1 MTRGSRI
8 LLVLFALFF
17 LTTLPHFSWAQGTS
31 PDLQITHHSPE
42 GENDG
47 QVQVQVLFN
56 KPVVPL
62 GTLDDPARKD
72 VLAHFSI
79 TPKPSG
85 AFRLLGTNA
94 VVFEAAH
101 HLTLAT
107 EYRVTVLKGIKAV
120 DGSVL
125 QSDLIWTFRTP
136 GPRIEFINP
145 NSGDHVVPDQRI
157 AIVSNQAL
165 SVSSLN
171 EHVRFVETRFMAKEE
186 PVAYEVFLSKD
197 NPKEADDIGME
208 RRQYRYEVKPRSPL
222 KLDTKY
228 SLTVQAGVRA
238 KEGNLTTPA
247 AVTASFKTY
256 GPFRFLRVEPQRDG
270 YYNNLYPS
278 YQLVFSNG
286 VSQEEMDKSVL
297 LKEGEKAT
305 ITDKL
310 LGFFE
315 KVTKGREKRRVR
327 ASAQGSLFSAYQR
340 DIVPINNA
348 SLNPDTD
355 YELTLLKDLTDI
367 YGQKL
372 ENPQDARFHSGDLQA
387 AVVARQGMYVVSKK
401 VNPVLPVGVQAVDKL
416 YMKVVGLN
424 PVELLETDDRF
435 FSLSSL
441 LKKSRGDY
449 SAVPGIKEKN
459 KPERHDIDLKPKFNQ
474 DGFGAVL
481 YDFYAPE
488 EARRWK
494 RRTNDQIHHTG
505 LIFRTDLGVQV
516 KLSPKEGLLL
526 ANSLATGEPVSGVK
540 VSAYRDENKL
550 QPCASGTTD
559 STGLLVFGQKELSA
573 CTKRKITNKALNEE
587 RPAERDENEEAYD
600 RESYGD
606 ARPPKLS
613 LIVSKGTDWTFLQAR
628 GEGNP
633 PIWNFGVTPAWEAER
648 PIAAGT
654 IFSDRR
660 IYRLGETVE
669 LKGVVRYLSYGE
681 LKKEVG
687 AAYDVE
693 LRDPHGARTKLSPV
707 KVSEYGTFN
716 ISIPLKKNQPLGH
729 YTITASSKTMKLR
742 YQGTFQVAQ
751 FRAPDFKA
759 RVTLAKSRVIA
770 GEDLKA
776 EVKAEYYFGAPMAG
790 SRTSWNVTR
799 RRTISRPEGWEGMF
813 FGIPDWIDREG
824 NAAEPSANVASN
836 VLDLDREGK
845 GSITIAVPKGDVT
858 RPMLYNFDIEV
869 KDPSE
874 QTVGASGMATV
885 LPYPVL
891 AGMKIGDW
899 FGEAKKPLAVSVLAV
914 DPDGKP
920 KPGTAMLV
928 KLIKRDWHA
937 VRKVIRPGQEST
949 ETQMVDSDTDTCEV
963 ASAEKP
969 VTCTVTPPSAG
980 YYIVQTGFKDRGN
993 TGAEAKLTFYA
1004 SGREM
1009 VGWSGTE
1016 YDRVEVLLDKDK
1028 YAPGETARALIKS
1041 PYPAAEMLFTIER
1054 EKFFVKKRQLAE
1066 GGAVVVEFTV
1076 TKEMIPNAYVGVALI
1091 RKGAPA
1097 SGLEAEDDHQFKVG
1111 YAPFTVSAEEKRL
1124 QVIVSPE
1131 KKNSKPAE
1139 DLRVDFLLKDQS
1151 GKPASGEL
1159 VVMVVD
1165 ESILAL
1171 TGYTPPDLVSIIY
1184 PHRGLSMRMSDN
1196 RRFLLHQQKFSE
1208 KGNDGGGGD
1217 MMAPGVS
1224 VRQLFQ
1230 NLAYYNPSLITN
1242 ADGKASITFKLPDN
1256 LTQWRIMAVAITK
1269 DDRFGDGKAGVT
1281 VALPLVSRPVV
1292 PRFTRLGDRFKAGV
1306 TVQVSGEAGG
1316 EATISASLP
1325 DKNSAIAFTGSDK
1338 DLKTTVSIK
1347 AGETRKVLFPYVAR
1361 TAGTAPLRF
1370 VSHFE
1375 GKDKDGKT
1383 VSHDDAVQ
1391 MTLAVQDLPPTE
1403 TTVAV
1408 GETEKES
1415 LEKLNI
1421 PSSGIRPD
1429 SGGLSIS
1436 LASTALAQLDE
1447 GAQYLVKYPY
1457 GCLEQTASLLL
1468 PLMELQELSKA
1479 FTFDLQASKPIPE
1492 VIKANLAKVLSLQNA
1507 DGGFKYW
1514 TSDRDSDPWI
1524 SPYIAK
1530 LLTRA
1535 EELHY
1540 DVPKEAK
1547 EKLGVYLKDKLRNIP
1562 WYMRLCSW
1570 RCVAYYRMNIL
1581 MGMRYLGLSDESY
1594 YQDYFNRR
1602 KELSFDTNI
1611 RLCALL
1617 SQLPN
1622 WKAQSAVLFEEI
1634 KKALFI
1640 TATTAHIEDRAE
1652 LPGSWNWMSSP
1663 VINTSQAL
1671 DLFLMRE
1678 PNNPF
1683 AAKMARYIL
1692 NARKN
1697 GRWRYTY
1704 ENAAALD
1711 ALLMVLKK
1719 KEKTE
1724 PDYIATVLL
1733 AGKKVLEAER
1743 KGYDT
1748 KLSEGRVE
1756 AKDLPAGKS
1765 DLLIKKK
1772 GKGTLYYTLRYSYKL
1787 LGPQPARQEGFY
1799 VERTISRFDPAKATA
1814 EERESLKE
1822 IPLGQVAIVELTM
1835 IVPQA
1840 GYRFVVDDPLPAGLE
1855 PIDTSLKTTSKRYET
1870 DENEQGGGA
1879 NEYGWKYNYN
1889 PFNHVERHDDGVKLF
1904 ADEISAG
1911 VYHYKYMARA
1921 TTPGVFELPG
1931 TTATLMYEPEQ
1942 FGRGAEGTFSV
1953 SEP

>member
-8 LLVLFALFF
+8 IQVLIALFF
-17 LTTLPHFSWAQGTS
+17 LMVLPQFSSAQGTL

-47 QVQVQVLFN
+47 QVQIQVLFN

-62 GTLDDPARKD
+62 GTLDDPARKE
-72 VLAHFSI
+72 VLSHFSI
-79 TPKPSG
+79 TPKIDG
-85 AFRLLGTNA
+85 VFRLLGTNA
-94 VVFEAAH
+94 VVFEPKH

-107 EYRVTVLKGIKAV
+107 EYRVTISKGVKAV
-120 DGSVL
+120 DNSVL
-125 QSDLIWTFRTP
+125 QADLSWTFRTP

-145 NSGDHVVPDQRI
+145 NNLDHAVPDQQI
-157 AIVSNQAL
+157 VIVSNQAI
-165 SVSSLN
+165 SVVSLN
-171 EHVRFVETRFMAKEE
+171 EHIRFVETRFMAKEE
-186 PVAYEVFLSKD
+186 PVAYELTLSKE
-197 NPKEADDIGME
+197 NQKEADDLGME

-256 GPFRFLRVEPQRDG
+256 GPFRFLRVEPQRDS
-270 YYNNLYPS
+270 YYNNLDPS
-278 YQLVFSNG
+278 YQLVFTNG
-286 VSQEEMDKSVL
+286 VSQEEMDKNVA

-305 ITDKL
+305 IKDKL
-310 LGFFE
+310 LGFLD
-315 KVTKGREKRRVR
+315 KVTKGRERRRVR

-340 DIVPINNA
+340 DIVPINNVY
-348 SLNPDTD
+348 LNPDTD

-387 AVVARQGMYVVSKK
+387 AVVARQGMYVITKK
-401 VNPVLPVGVQAVDKL
+401 VNPVLPVGAQAVDKL

-424 PVELLETDDRF
+424 PMDLLGADDRYLN
-435 FSLSSL
+435 LSSL
-441 LKKSRGDY
+441 LKKSTAEY
-449 SAVPGIKEKN
+449 SSVPGIKEKN
-459 KPERHDIDLKPKFNQ
+459 KPLRHDIDLKPKFNQ

-494 RRTNDQIHHTG
+494 NQGSDQIHHTG
-505 LIFRTDLGVQV
+505 LIFRTDLGLHV

-526 ANSLATGEPVSGVK
+526 ANSLITGDPITGAK
-540 VSAYRDENKL
+540 VSIYREENKL

-559 STGLLVFGQKELSA
+559 PTGLLVIGKKDLLA
-573 CTKRKITNKALNEE
+573 CTKRTITNKTLNEE
-587 RPAERDENEEAYD
+587 QPAEGDENDEAYD

-606 ARPPKLS
+606 ARPPRLS
-613 LIVSKGTDWTFLQAR
+613 LIASKGTDWTFLQAK

-654 IFSDRR
+654 IFSDRK

-681 LKKEVG
+681 LKKEVN
-687 AAYDVE
+687 ASYDVE
-693 LRDPHGARTKLSPV
+693 LLDPTGARTKLAPV

-716 ISIPLKKNQPLGH
+716 ISLPIKKNQPLGH
-729 YTITASSKTMKLR
+729 YTVTASSKAMKLR

-759 RVTLAKSRVIA
+759 RVTAIKPRIIA
-770 GEDLKA
+770 GEDLNA

-799 RRTISRPEGWEGMF
+799 RRTIFRPEGWEGMF

-874 QTVGASGMATV
+874 QTVSASAMATA

-891 AGMKIGDW
+891 AGMKMGDW
-899 FGEAKKPLAVSVLAV
+899 FGEAKKPLAISVIAV

-949 ETQMVDSDTDTCEV
+949 EMQMVDVDADKCEIM
-963 ASAEKP
+963 SAEKP
-969 VTCTVTPPSAG
+969 VSCTITPPSAG
-980 YYIVQTGFKDRGN
+980 YYIVQTGFKDREN

-1004 SGREM
+1004 SGSEM

-1016 YDRVEVLLDKDK
+1016 YDRVEVLLDKEK
-1028 YAPGETARALIKS
+1028 YAPGDTARALIKS
-1041 PYPAAEMLFTIER
+1041 PYPAAEMLFTVER
-1054 EKFFVKKRQLAE
+1054 EKFFLKKRQLAE
-1066 GGAVVVEFTV
+1066 GGAIVVEFTI
-1076 TKEMIPNAYVGVALI
+1076 TKEMIPNAYVGVALV

-1097 SGLEAEDDHQFKVG
+1097 SGLETEDDHQFKVG
-1111 YAPFTVSAEEKRL
+1111 YAPFSVSAEEKRL
-1124 QVIVSPE
+1124 QVVVLPE
-1131 KKNSKPAE
+1131 KKNAKPAE
-1139 DLRVDFLLKDQS
+1139 DLRVDFLVIDKA
-1151 GKPASGEL
+1151 GKPATGEL

-1165 ESILAL
+1165 EAILAL
-1171 TGYTPPDLVSIIY
+1171 SGYSPPDLVSIIY
-1184 PHRGLSMRMSDN
+1184 PHRGLSMRLSDN

-1217 MMAPGVS
+1217 MPAPGVS
-1224 VRQLFQ
+1224 MRQLFQ
-1230 NLAYYNPSLITN
+1230 NLAYYNPSLITD
-1242 ADGKASITFKLPDN
+1242 ADGKASVTFKLPDN

-1281 VALPLVSRPVV
+1281 VALPLVSRPVL
-1292 PRFTRLGDRFKAGV
+1292 PRFTRLGDTFKAGV

-1316 EATISASLP
+1316 EVTISASLP
-1325 DKNSAIAFTGSDK
+1325 DKSSAIAFTGSAA
-1338 DLKTTVSIK
+1338 DLKTTISIK
-1347 AGETRKVLFPYVAR
+1347 SGETRKVLFPYAAK
-1361 TAGTAPLRF
+1361 TSGSALLRF
-1370 VSHFE
+1370 LSHFE

-1391 MTLAVQDLPPTE
+1391 MRLAVQDLPPTE

-1421 PSSGIRPD
+1421 PKSGIRPD

-1436 LASTALAQLDE
+1436 LASTALSQLDE

-1468 PLMELQELSKA
+1468 PLMELQELSKT
-1479 FTFDLQASKPIPE
+1479 FKFDLQASKPIPE

-1514 TSDRDSDPWI
+1514 TSDRDSDPWL

-1530 LLTRA
+1530 LLVRA

-1540 DVPKEAK
+1540 DVPKGAK
-1547 EKLGVYLKDKLRNIP
+1547 DKLGVYLKDKLRNVP
-1562 WYMRLCSW
+1562 LYLRLCSW
-1570 RCVAYYRMNIL
+1570 RCIAYYRINIL
-1581 MGMRYLGLSDESY
+1581 TGMRALGLSDESY

-1602 KELSFDTNI
+1602 KELSLDTHI
-1611 RLCALL
+1611 RLDALL
-1617 SQLPN
+1617 TQLPN

-1634 KKALFI
+1634 KKAMFI

-1652 LPGSWNWMSSP
+1652 LPGSWIWMSSP

-1683 AAKMARYIL
+1683 VAKMARYIL

-1719 KEKTE
+1719 KETAE

-1756 AKDLPAGKS
+1756 AKDLPVGAS
-1765 DLLIKKK
+1765 DLVIKKK

-1787 LGPQPARQEGFY
+1787 LGPQPPRQEGFY
-1799 VERTISRFDPAKATA
+1799 VERKITRFDPAKATA
-1814 EERESLKE
+1814 EEKESLND
-1822 IPLGQVAIVELTM
+1822 IPLGQVAVVELTV

-1870 DENEQGGGA
+1870 NEDEQGGER

-1904 ADEISAG
+1904 ADEIDAG

-1953 SEP
+1953 TEP